1 MNGLEQYIK
10 SLLLLGIRKEK
21 EMFGGSLVTDVIV
34 EEDYSIT
41 VKLETGQDYQLIP
54 YSIKKGEK

>member
-1 MNGLEQYIK
+1 MSGLEQYIR
-10 SLLLLGIRKEK
+10 SLLMLGIKKET

-34 EEDYSIT
+34 EDDYSIT
-41 VKLETGQDYQLIP
+41 IKLETGQDYQLIP